1 MSPCPEAT
9 YKLLDRIIIVRH
21 GYPMNVGT
29 KGTIVSIVPVTD
41 DVDDGVSESNLY
53 TVDIL
58 MDLPYRIKS
67 NHVKFEW
74 HQIYRTQSLNMLM
87 NMSYGRYN

>member
-1 MSPCPEAT
+1 MNPCPEAT

-21 GYPMNVGT
+21 GYPMSVGA

-41 DVDDGVSESNLY
+41 DFDDGVADSNVY
-53 TVDIL
+53 SVDIL

-67 NHVKFEW
+67 KKVKFDW
-74 HQIYRTQSLNMLM
+74 HQIYRTQSMNMLM
-87 NMSYGRYN
+87 NISYGRYN